1 MLLSTTAS
9 MEERRSELPAVG
21 ASLELQLAQGIPFD
35 GTVVLVLA
43 NLCRYAADAGAS
55 RVRCTLAQIGGVL
68 HGAVDDDGPGLD
80 QRDIERAFA
89 RGFSSKPD
97 AAGTGRGIG
106 LSVVRNAVSER
117 GGEIIVS
124 RSPWGGARFAFEM
137 DAPR

>member
-1 MLLSTTAS
+1 MSAL
-9 MEERRSELPAVG
+9 G
-21 ASLELQLAQGIPFD
+21 ARLEIQIDQDIPLD
-35 GTVVLVLA
+35 ETVVLVLA
-43 NLCRYAADAGAS
+43 NLCRNAAEAGAS

-68 HGAVDDDGPGLD
+68 RGAVDDDGPGLD
-80 QRDIERAFA
+80 PRDIERAFA